1 MKTVLPLAFALA
13 LAPVQLV
20 RAQAP
25 AARAVPASA
34 AAPLSSARDGQ
45 RSARWSASRRQP
57 WGVARQIRT

>member
-25 AARAVPASA
+25 AIRGKTPSAHAKAFDDGARRGA
-34 AAPLSSARDGQ
+34 
-45 RSARWSASRRQP
+45 RSARIPAP
-57 WGVARQIRT
+57 